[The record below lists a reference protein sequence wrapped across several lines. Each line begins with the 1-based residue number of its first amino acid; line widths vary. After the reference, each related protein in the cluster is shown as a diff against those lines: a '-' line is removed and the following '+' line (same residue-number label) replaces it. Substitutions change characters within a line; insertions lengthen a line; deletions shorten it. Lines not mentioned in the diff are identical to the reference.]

1 MSPSQRG
8 KGERDVLAVR
18 SQFTLGVRAFGAKVS
33 SSGPDSQFLAW
44 RGQLQYVRLLA
55 AKRRMV
61 VRSEVQLAVGE
72 LLPIE
77 QFGIDCSDTV
87 RGYRQD
93 AVLALGRDFWF
104 SRVVV
109 SDCAHRRQTRSFAG
123 DAVCGFWQGLDK

>member
-1 MSPSQRG
+1 MSPSQRS

-18 SQFTLGVRAFGAKVS
+18 SPFTLGVGAFGAKVS
-33 SSGPDSQFLAW
+33 SSSPDSQFLAR

-55 AKRRMV
+55 PKRRMV
-61 VRSEVQLAVGE
+61 VRSQVQLAGDE

-77 QFGIDCSDTV
+77 QFGIGGSDTV

-109 SDCAHRRQTRSFAG
+109 SDWAHRRQKRSFAG
-123 DAVCGFWQGLDK
+123 DAVCGYWQCLDK

>member
-1 MSPSQRG
+1 MG
-8 KGERDVLAVR
+8 
-18 SQFTLGVRAFGAKVS
+18 AFGATVS
-33 SSGPDSQFLAW
+33 SSGPDSQFLVW
-44 RGQLQYVRLLA
+44 RGQWQYVRLLA
-55 AKRRMV
+55 PETRML
-61 VRSEVQLAVGE
+61 VRSQVLLAGGE
-72 LLPIE
+72 LLLIE
-77 QFGIDCSDTV
+77 QFGIGGSDTV

>member
-1 MSPSQRG
+1 M
-8 KGERDVLAVR
+8 R
-18 SQFTLGVRAFGAKVS
+18 SQFTLGVGAFGATVS
-33 SSGPDSQFLAW
+33 SNGPDSEFLAS
-44 RGQLQYVRLLA
+44 RGQGQYVRLLA
-55 AKRRMV
+55 PKRRMV
-61 VRSEVQLAVGE
+61 VRSDVQLAVGE

-77 QFGIDCSDTV
+77 QFGRGGEDTV